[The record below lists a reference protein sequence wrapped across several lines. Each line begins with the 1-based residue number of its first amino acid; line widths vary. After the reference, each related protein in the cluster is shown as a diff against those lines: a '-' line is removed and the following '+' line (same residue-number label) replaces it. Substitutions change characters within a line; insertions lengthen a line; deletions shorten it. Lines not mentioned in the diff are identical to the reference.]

1 VTCRLLAND
10 KPPQYAVVMEF
21 MEFGTGKDA
30 WRLAASGMRCKFAGL
45 ALHRP
50 CALLCVLAFP
60 LRAMHTIPDA

>member
-1 VTCRLLAND
+1 
-10 KPPQYAVVMEF
+10 MEF